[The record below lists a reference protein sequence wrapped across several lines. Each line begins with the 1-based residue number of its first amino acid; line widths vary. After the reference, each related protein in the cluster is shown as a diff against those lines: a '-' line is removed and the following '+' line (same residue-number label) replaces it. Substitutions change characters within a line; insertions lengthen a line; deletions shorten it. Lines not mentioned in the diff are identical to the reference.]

1 MNGSTVLIALLTLLA
16 GAVAGWAFARASAAT
31 ERAALVGRHA
41 AERAAVAQQQ
51 AALVGEHAAALAEER
66 AAAAHQRAALQA
78 ELARVETALDHEQ
91 AGTEEKLRLLA
102 ASEQRLRESFD
113 ALSAEALRRN
123 NEQFMALAESQ
134 LARANTEAKGD
145 LTARQEAI
153 EGLVAPLRDSL
164 GKVEA
169 QIRTVEKDRE
179 GAYQSLL
186 AQIGTMRQSSEQLR
200 VETAQLV
207 TALRAPQVRGRWG
220 ELQLER
226 VVEAAGMVPH
236 CDFVTQETSSTEDG
250 VLRPDLVVR
259 LAGGKQIVV
268 DAKVSFIGYLEAM
281 EAREDAVRAARL
293 KAHAR
298 HLKAHVDSLGTK
310 AYWERFDPTPEFVV
324 CFVPADAFLNA
335 ALEQDPGL
343 LEHAFERNVVVATP
357 STLIALLRT
366 VAYTWRQE
374 ALARNAQQVHRLA
387 KELYM
392 RLATMGNHVD
402 ALGKSLNN
410 AVGKYNAAVSS
421 LESRVL
427 VTARRLNEMQVVDG
441 TLDAP
446 KQVESLARH
455 VQAPVLVSG
464 DSIVPLPASK
474 PASVQTS
481 LLEER
486 EVRAR

>member
-1 MNGSTVLIALLTLLA
+1 MRCRSAADTIEHMNGSLVLTALLTLLA
-16 GAVAGWAFARASAAT
+16 GAVAGWAFARAGAAT
-31 ERAALVGRHA
+31 ERAASAGRHA
-41 AERAAVAQQQ
+41 AE
-51 AALVGEHAAALAEER
+51 LAEQR
-66 AAAAHQRAALQA
+66 AGAARERAALQA
-78 ELARVETALDHEQ
+78 ELARAEATLAHEQ
-91 AGTEEKLRLLA
+91 STTEEKLALLA
-102 ASEQRLRESFD
+102 ASEQHLRESFD
-113 ALSAEALRRN
+113 SMSAEALRRN
-123 NEQFMALAESQ
+123 NEQFMALAETRLAQASSQ
-134 LARANTEAKGD
+134 ARGD

-153 EGLVAPLRDSL
+153 EGLVAPLRESL

-226 VVEAAGMVPH
+226 VVEAAGMVQH
-236 CDFVTQETSSTEDG
+236 CDFETQQTSTTEDG
-250 VLRPDLVVR
+250 VQRPDLVVR

-281 EAREDAVRAARL
+281 EAREESVRAARL

-298 HLKAHVDSLGTK
+298 HLKGHIDSLGAK

-335 ALEQDPGL
+335 ALEQDPAL
-343 LEHAFERNVVVATP
+343 LEYAFEQNVVIATP

-387 KELYM
+387 RELYM
-392 RLATMGNHVD
+392 RLATMGGHVD
-402 ALGKSLNN
+402 SLGRSLNN

-441 TLDAP
+441 ELETP
-446 KQVESLARH
+446 KQVESRARS
-455 VQAPVLVSG
+455 VQAPLLVSG
-464 DSIVPLPASK
+464 DSIVPMPASK
-474 PASVQTS
+474 PSNVQPS